1 MIMRNAHD
9 WDDEFDPDEIAD
21 IGEMLDVAQHKI
33 ENGYEIG
40 FQISEYD
47 AELLVSCWEDA
58 TSGDTT
64 AVYMLMA
71 EMGKL
76 IEVLKEV
83 VWGDEPD
90 WDGQPE

>member
-1 MIMRNAHD
+1 MTEN
-9 WDDEFDPDEIAD
+9 FDPREIKY
-21 IGEMLDVAQHKI
+21 IGEMLDIAQRKI
-33 ENGYEIG
+33 ENGYELG

-47 AELLVSCWEDA
+47 AEMLVSLWDDA

-76 IEVLKEV
+76 IEALHEV
-83 VWGDEPD
+83 IWNDEP
-90 WDGQPE
+90 E

>member
-1 MIMRNAHD
+1 MTEN
-9 WDDEFDPDEIAD
+9 FDPQEIRD

-33 ENGYEIG
+33 ENGYEIA

-58 TSGDTT
+58 TSGDTA

-76 IEVLKEV
+76 IQVLQEV
-83 VWGDEPD
+83 VWGDEP
-90 WDGQPE
+90 E

>member
-1 MIMRNAHD
+1 MTEN
-9 WDDEFDPDEIAD
+9 FDPQEIRD

-33 ENGYEIG
+33 ENGYEIA

-58 TSGDTT
+58 ISGDTA

-76 IEVLKEV
+76 IQVLQEV
-83 VWGDEPD
+83 VWGDEP
-90 WDGQPE
+90 E

>member
-1 MIMRNAHD
+1 MTEN
-9 WDDEFDPDEIAD
+9 FDPREIRD
-21 IGEMLDVAQHKI
+21 IGEMLDIAQRKI
-33 ENGYEIG
+33 ENGYELG

-47 AELLVSCWEDA
+47 AEMLVSLWDDA

-76 IEVLKEV
+76 IEALHEV
-83 VWGDEPD
+83 IWNDEP
-90 WDGQPE
+90 E

>member
-1 MIMRNAHD
+1 MTEN
-9 WDDEFDPDEIAD
+9 FDPREIKD
-21 IGEMLDVAQHKI
+21 IGEMLDIAQRKI
-33 ENGYEIG
+33 ENGYELG

-47 AELLVSCWEDA
+47 AEMLVSLWDDA

-76 IEVLKEV
+76 IEALHEV
-83 VWGDEPD
+83 IWNDEP
-90 WDGQPE
+90 E

>member
-1 MIMRNAHD
+1 MTEN
-9 WDDEFDPDEIAD
+9 FDPSEIKD
-21 IGEMLDVAQHKI
+21 IGEMLDIAQRKI
-33 ENGYEIG
+33 ENGYELG

-47 AELLVSCWEDA
+47 AEMLVSLWDDA

-76 IEVLKEV
+76 IEALHEV
-83 VWGDEPD
+83 IWNDEP
-90 WDGQPE
+90 E

>member
-1 MIMRNAHD
+1 MTEN
-9 WDDEFDPDEIAD
+9 FDPKEIRD

-33 ENGYEIG
+33 ENGYEIA

-47 AELLVSCWEDA
+47 AELLVSCWDDA
-58 TSGDTT
+58 TSGDTA

-76 IEVLKEV
+76 IQVLQEV
-83 VWGDEPD
+83 VWGNEP
-90 WDGQPE
+90 E